1 MVAFLKYK
9 YDRRNNMLEYTVSIN
24 ILLIYFIY
32 KRGNKMALGLSALS
46 EQVNKLLALVPNI
59 KADYESLSATITSLK
74 EELAKATA
82 VDPAVQALVDE
93 LVTKLENTTKTLDDL
108 DKTV

>member
-1 MVAFLKYK
+1 
-9 YDRRNNMLEYTVSIN
+9 MLEYIVSIN

-46 EQVNKLLALVPNI
+46 EQVNKLVALVPNI

>member
-1 MVAFLKYK
+1 
-9 YDRRNNMLEYTVSIN
+9 
-24 ILLIYFIY
+24 
-32 KRGNKMALGLSALS
+32 MALGLSALS
-46 EQVNKLLALVPNI
+46 EQVNKLVALVPNI